1 MGESGSCSDGW
12 AMLNKSLIQFSV
24 DGWDCAP
31 SLLFA
36 LRTNYGGSNRSN
48 VDFPSLKLFISYIS
62 YF

>member
-1 MGESGSCSDGW
+1 MEESGSCADGW

-24 DGWDCAP
+24 EKGRAP

-36 LRTNYGGSNRSN
+36 LRTNYGRANKGN
-48 VDFPSLKLFISYIS
+48 VDFLYLKLFISYIS